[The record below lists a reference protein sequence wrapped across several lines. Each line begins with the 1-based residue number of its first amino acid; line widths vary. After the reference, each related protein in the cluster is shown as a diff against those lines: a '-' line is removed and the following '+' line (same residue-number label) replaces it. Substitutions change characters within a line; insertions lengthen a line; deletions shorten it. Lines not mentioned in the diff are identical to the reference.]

1 MSAFDR
7 KISPERVHEIKKL
20 CEDKKE
26 TYLWA
31 SKIQYYELSLMFE
44 YIFNSGI
51 DAGMERAEKITLTTF
66 PNNWLNEEGYK
77 ASLTIAA
84 YIRKEIS
91 ND

>member
-1 MSAFDR
+1 MSAFDEPR
-7 KISPERVHEIKKL
+7 ARSLAMAAVADPGNAC
-20 CEDKKE
+20 CESDME
-26 TYLWA
+26 EAIVDL
-31 SKIQYYELSLMFE
+31 QRNQ
-44 YIFNSGI
+44 FN
-51 DAGMERAEKITLTTF
+51 AGMERAEKITLTTF

>member
-51 DAGMERAEKITLTTF
+51 DAGMERAAEIAVKDTLGDRS
-66 PNNWLNEEGYK
+66 NHDDICYE
-77 ASLTIAA
+77 IAGE
-84 YIRKEIS
+84 IRKEIEK
-91 ND
+91 